1 MQVPAVFLCA
11 EHDNMFPTAAREKA
25 EKVLAAKP
33 GNDEVS
39 AFNAY
44 LLATYIRMHVCVCP
58 LSNEPCAATNTAGPP
73 YTVYHLKAANEVA
86 EYACHHLAGLT
97 SS

>member
-11 EHDNMFPTAAREKA
+11 EHDNLFPTAAREKA

-39 AFNAY
+39 ALHAY
-44 LLATYIRMHVCVCP
+44 LRATYIRMHVCLCP
-58 LSNEPCAATNTAGPP
+58 SVSKEPCAATNTAGPL
-73 YTVYHLKAANEVA
+73 HI
-86 EYACHHLAGLT
+86 LAP
-97 SS
+97 